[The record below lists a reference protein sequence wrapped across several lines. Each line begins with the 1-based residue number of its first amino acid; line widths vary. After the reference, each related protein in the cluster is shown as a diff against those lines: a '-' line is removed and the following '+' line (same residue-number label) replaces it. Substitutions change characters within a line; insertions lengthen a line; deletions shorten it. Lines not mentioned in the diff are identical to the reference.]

1 MCVEDPFS
9 QIRSHI
15 RLPGRIPKR
24 GRPKGS
30 DLTVIGLPK
39 KKKLAEGP
47 VAFLRQHPQD
57 QERGMFIQQPTN
69 FFVNIVNKK
78 SNQVLT

>member
-1 MCVEDPFS
+1 MTILSVYCPPLDAEMSD
-9 QIRSHI
+9 I

-47 VAFLRQHPQD
+47 VAFLRQHLKD
-57 QERGMFIQQPTN
+57 QEKGMFISTYL
-69 FFVNIVNKK
+69 F
-78 SNQVLT
+78 T